1 MRSIF
6 FGVYAFGA
14 VLSALCM
21 LFLDPAVSIAIVMV
35 TPLVAM
41 WAAEQFGM
49 IHFHHIDV
57 DEDDEMIST
66 SILARAAR
74 EGLTDEQALEKYGQ
88 AIINEVNAHIA
99 HVEGQLANMKRNRN
113 EMIRIMQGDEQ

>member
-21 LFLDPAVSIAIVMV
+21 LFLDPALAIAIVMV
-35 TPLVAM
+35 TPLAAM
-41 WAAEQFGM
+41 WAAEQFDL
-49 IHFHHIDV
+49 IQFHHIDI
-57 DEDDEMIST
+57 DPDDEMIST
-66 SILARAAR
+66 SVLAQAAR
-74 EGLTDEQALEKYGQ
+74 EGLTDKQALEKYGQ

-113 EMIRIMQGDEQ
+113 EMMRMMQGDEQ